1 MYSKE
6 ILTLNP
12 QEQFLS
18 QYLWRCKR
26 SRTPSPNNLS
36 LIQIIINLWCSSHLS
51 WPWHQPAFFW
61 QSNPMVWIHLPS
73 SPKVLLP
80 YCDAVSEFVILGREN
95 ARKHFRIEPAEVIQ
109 PHTRPQVDW
118 LSQDTDTGP
127 VAWASGRRFR
137 QPSSTWQANSIS

>member
-1 MYSKE
+1 MALQKVKDA
-6 ILTLNP
+6 IAT
-12 QEQFLS
+12 QFV
-18 QYLWRCKR
+18 
-26 SRTPSPNNLS
+26 THTN
-36 LIQIIINLWCSSHLS
+36 H
-51 WPWHQPAFFW
+51 HQPLVLITFKLTVTPAGLFW

-73 SPKVLLP
+73 SPKEVLLP

-95 ARKHFRIEPAEVIQ
+95 VRKHFGIEPAEVIQ

-137 QPSSTWQANSIS
+137 QPSST